1 MSRQIVSGLKLRARV
16 GNAEMAHEFA
26 DLGGCLFRS
35 SVRLIKPGHGLF
47 RTPSQFAFVSLH
59 MSASGP

>member
-1 MSRQIVSGLKLRARV
+1 MQKWPTSLLTSVA
-16 GNAEMAHEFA
+16 A
-26 DLGGCLFRS
+26 FRS

-47 RTPSQFAFVSLH
+47 RTPSQFASVSLH